1 MAKPL
6 VAIIGRSNV
15 GKSTLFNKIMGK
27 RISIVEDRPGVT
39 RDRLYGDAEWS
50 GRHFTL
56 IDTGGFTTS
65 DNDEILAQVRRQ
77 AEIAIE
83 TCDYIIFMVDAK
95 SGITAEDQQLALL
108 LRKSGKKVITAA
120 NKSDNPQSHDAY
132 EFYNLGLGDVFP
144 ISSESGDG
152 VAELLDRL
160 IEEFGEEGEPGESAA
175 INVAVAGRP
184 NAGKSSLVN
193 RLVGFDRSIVTDI
206 AGTTRDA
213 TDTLINV
220 GGKEY
225 NIIDTAGIR
234 RKSAIGENVE
244 YYSVMR
250 ALAAIKR
257 ADVCLVVI
265 DCEAGISEQDIR
277 ICGYIHEEGKPSV
290 IVMNKWDKI
299 EKDDKTIY
307 AFEAK
312 LKEKLKFM
320 DYFKSIYVSALYGA
334 KQEKIFALIDHAYRQ
349 SCFKAT
355 TGALNDVIAHAVAA
369 AEPPTYKGK
378 KLNIYY
384 AAQVNIKPPTFILYV
399 NDYKLLHFSYKRYLE
414 NSLRSAFSL
423 DATPIRIVVKNKE

>member
-160 IEEFGEEGEPGESAA
+160 IEEFGEEGEPGKA
-175 INVAVAGRP
+175 R
-184 NAGKSSLVN
+184 
-193 RLVGFDRSIVTDI
+193 RLTSRWQ
-206 AGTTRDA
+206 AQ
-213 TDTLINV
+213 
-220 GGKEY
+220 
-225 NIIDTAGIR
+225 R
-234 RKSAIGENVE
+234 RKIES
-244 YYSVMR
+244 
-250 ALAAIKR
+250 
-257 ADVCLVVI
+257 
-265 DCEAGISEQDIR
+265 
-277 ICGYIHEEGKPSV
+277 GKQACWV
-290 IVMNKWDKI
+290 
-299 EKDDKTIY
+299 
-307 AFEAK
+307 
-312 LKEKLKFM
+312 
-320 DYFKSIYVSALYGA
+320 
-334 KQEKIFALIDHAYRQ
+334 
-349 SCFKAT
+349 
-355 TGALNDVIAHAVAA
+355 
-369 AEPPTYKGK
+369 
-378 KLNIYY
+378 
-384 AAQVNIKPPTFILYV
+384 
-399 NDYKLLHFSYKRYLE
+399 
-414 NSLRSAFSL
+414 
-423 DATPIRIVVKNKE
+423 